1 MDTVVTT
8 FDKHN
13 AVLAKYI
20 FASFHEARD
29 FVGNYDLETGNIR
42 DENIEKIT
50 IESAIAIY
58 RSHYEETRKL

>member
-20 FASFHEARD
+20 FTSFDEACD
-29 FVGNYDLETGNIR
+29 FVGNYDLQTGNIQA
-42 DENIEKIT
+42 EEIERIT
-50 IESAIAIY
+50 IESATAIY
-58 RSHYEETRKL
+58 RSHYMESA